1 MSFSWGSL
9 TSQTPNIQKLA
20 SKKDVDGLIKA
31 LDYRDHKTPTRG
43 TMIVEAAATALGDL
57 RDDRALAPLLKTVD
71 RLEQLSSDL
80 REMGEKL
87 SSDSGVATLEASR
100 EAVTHALRATKGA
113 FVDIVAG
120 RDVEAVTKWTIQH
133 PGEAVPQGL

>member
-57 RDDRALAPLLKTVD
+57 RAGDRVN
-71 RLEQLSSDL
+71 
-80 REMGEKL
+80 
-87 SSDSGVATLEASR
+87 
-100 EAVTHALRATKGA
+100 
-113 FVDIVAG
+113 
-120 RDVEAVTKWTIQH
+120 VEADVVGKFVQQLVMPHLSTLDSRPST
-133 PGEAVPQGL
+133 